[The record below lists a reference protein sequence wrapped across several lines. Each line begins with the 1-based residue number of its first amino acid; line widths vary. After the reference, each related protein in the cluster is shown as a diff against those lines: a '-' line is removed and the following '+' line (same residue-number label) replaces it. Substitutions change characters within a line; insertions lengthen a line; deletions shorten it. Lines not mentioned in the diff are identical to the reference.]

1 MAGMKFIKMHGLG
14 NDYIYV
20 DCRRESLDNPA
31 ALAVELSDRHTG
43 IGGDGLI
50 LIHPSNTADAR
61 MEMYNADG
69 SRAEMCGNGL
79 RCVAKYVCERSGA
92 NSPLLRI
99 ETDAGTRHVE
109 CEVVGGVVQSVS
121 VDMGVPILEPTR
133 IPVLLDG
140 NRVVDRPIN
149 VEGQRFAITCVSLGN
164 PHAVVFV
171 EDPQAIDL
179 KRIGPAFEHYALFP
193 QRVNAHFV
201 RVDGPHHLTMR
212 TWERGA
218 GATRACGSGACAA
231 GVAGALS
238 GRTEREVTVTLP
250 GGDLRIAWAANEH
263 VWMTGPAVEVFRGEW
278 RTGEPGAAI
287 NPRACTAGIP
297 A

>member
-1 MAGMKFIKMHGLG
+1 MKFIKMHGLG
-14 NDYIYV
+14 NDYVFV
-20 DCRRESLDNPA
+20 DCLLEPLSDPA

-43 IGGDGLI
+43 IGSDGLI
-50 LIHPSNTADAR
+50 LIQPSETADAR

-79 RCVAKYVCERSGA
+79 RCVAKYVCERNGA
-92 NSPLLRI
+92 DSTALRI

-109 CEVVGGVVQSVS
+109 CEVVRGVVQSVC
-121 VDMGVPILEPTR
+121 VDMGVPRLKPNQV
-133 IPVLLDG
+133 PVLLDAG
-140 NRVVDRPIN
+140 PVIDHPIKVDGRL
-149 VEGQRFAITCVSLGN
+149 FTMTCVSLGN
-164 PHAVVFV
+164 PHAVIFV
-171 EDPQAIDL
+171 EDPRAIDL
-179 KRIGPAFEHYALFP
+179 ECIGPAFENHALFP
-193 QRVNAHFV
+193 RRVNAHFV
-201 RVDGPHHLTMR
+201 RVDGTHHLTMR

-218 GATRACGSGACAA
+218 GATRACGSGACAV

-238 GRTEREVTVTLP
+238 GRTERDVTITLP
-250 GGDLRIAWAANEH
+250 GGDLRIAWAADDR

-287 NPRACTAGIP
+287 SPRARSAGIP

>member
-1 MAGMKFIKMHGLG
+1 MKFIKMHGLG
-14 NDYIYV
+14 NDYVFV
-20 DCRRESLDNPA
+20 DCSLEPLSNPA
-31 ALAVELSDRHTG
+31 ALAKELSDRHTG
-43 IGGDGLI
+43 IGSDGLI
-50 LIHPSNTADAR
+50 LILPSGTADAR

-79 RCVAKYVCERSGA
+79 RCVAKYVCERNGA
-92 NSPLLRI
+92 DSTVLRI

-109 CEVVGGVVQSVS
+109 CDVVRDVVQSVS

-133 IPVLLDG
+133 IPVLLDVG
-140 NRVVDRPIN
+140 PVIDHPIEVDGRH
-149 VEGQRFAITCVSLGN
+149 FKMTCVSMGN

-179 KRIGPAFEHYALFP
+179 KRIGPAFENHALFP

-218 GATRACGSGACAA
+218 GATRACGSGACAV

-238 GRTEREVTVTLP
+238 GRTMRELTITLP
-250 GGDLRIAWAANEH
+250 GGDLRIDWAANDH

-278 RTGEPGAAI
+278 RAEVPGATI
-287 NPRACTAGIP
+287 SPRARTAGIP